1 MRKNFIVFVT
11 LLLLLTGCGKKEE
24 KLPRSIGN
32 SDKVVLI
39 YEEIQSS
46 VENSPTYTAT
56 LYKDKKLVKGWSH
69 LDGFRTV
76 ELSDSIYQ
84 EIIDIAFSKEF
95 LNLKKDISNSKVEG
109 ESTYYITLYYDGK
122 TFKTGGED
130 IQDKN
135 FQRIQELLLKN

>member
-76 ELSDSIYQ
+76 ELS
-84 EIIDIAFSKEF
+84 EIGRAH
-95 LNLKKDISNSKVEG
+95 V
-109 ESTYYITLYYDGK
+109 
-122 TFKTGGED
+122 
-130 IQDKN
+130 
-135 FQRIQELLLKN
+135 